1 MTIARVAAAADSNPA
16 GASAFVAISQPV
28 GIQNGDVVVV
38 AIALP
43 VAGVTV
49 TPPSTDWTR
58 IAATDPSQALSLV
71 AFWTTALNLPS
82 NLVFALS
89 ASCQAVGA
97 LVAYRSTDPFAPVEA
112 FAATLTAS
120 SSTHNVPAIT
130 ASQAGEE
137 ALLFMAGATSGTYTP
152 LSGFVLAARKQQAN
166 ATIEA
171 QARGLQN
178 AGTLAA
184 TNETFSAT
192 AIGASLIVVLAPS
205 AATTSYD
212 DAYQR
217 ILDTL
222 PKGIDNILDFTPG
235 AGDFYWYFW
244 VIGAVLKTYGHD
256 LVDLVRQEILAHTSR
271 YKLPDWQSLF
281 GIKNTNTALLGTLP
295 QQQAQVL
302 GSWRSAAGQG
312 SSIPAVQAVLG
323 PLLGYFPTTPVE
335 VIECDRSMLTLL
347 HSYGSA
353 VDVTLP
359 AGQTT
364 TLEIAVTDGGKVGKM
379 GAHVTMH
386 FALGDLSLYT
396 FTLTTPNGVSQTFNT
411 GWTNVPLKLYFT
423 QLAGAVCNGTWK
435 LAITNGSGSQN
446 TLYSGQW
453 LFVEG
458 IGRGLNTGGAVFE
471 WGALADA
478 AHIGEN
484 GNPMDRSA
492 ALLAVQRLTF
502 SHCFGSLYLS
512 KTPQFDTTSGA
523 HAALYDFCTWPV

>member
-1 MTIARVAAAADSNPA
+1 MISRVAAAADSNPA

-43 VAGVTV
+43 VTGVTV
-49 TPPSTDWTR
+49 TPPSTDWVQ

-89 ASCQAVGA
+89 ASCQAVGT

-120 SSTHNVPAIT
+120 SSTHSVPAIT

-192 AIGASLIVVLAPS
+192 AIGASMFIVLAPS
-205 AATTSYD
+205 ASTTSYD

-217 ILDTL
+217 LLDTL
-222 PKGIDNILDFTPG
+222 PKGIDNVLDFTPG

-244 VIGAVLKTYGHD
+244 VIGSILKTYGHD

-271 YKLPDWQSLF
+271 YKLPDWQALF

-323 PLLGYFPTTPVE
+323 PLLGYNSTTPVE
-335 VIECDRSMLTLL
+335 VIECDRSMLTLR
-347 HSYGSA
+347 HSYGQA

-359 AGQTT
+359 ASTT
-364 TLEIAVTDGGKVGKM
+364 TNVEIRVIDGGRVGKM
-379 GAHVTMH
+379 GAHLTMH
-386 FALGDLSLYT
+386 FALGDLSQYT
-396 FTLTTPNGVSQTFNT
+396 FALTAPDGTSQTFNT

-423 QLAGAVCNGTWK
+423 QLAGALCNGTWK

-458 IGRGLNTGGAVFE
+458 IGPKLDTGGA
-471 WGALADA
+471 A
-478 AHIGEN
+478 AHWGGYADLAHVAES
-484 GNPMDRSA
+484 GTPADYA
-492 ALLAVQRLTF
+492 AAQLAIQKMTF
-502 SHCFGSLYLS
+502 SHCVGGLIIS
-512 KTPQFDTTSGA
+512 KHPRPGVNSGINCA
-523 HAALYDFCTWPV
+523 IPGRCIPV